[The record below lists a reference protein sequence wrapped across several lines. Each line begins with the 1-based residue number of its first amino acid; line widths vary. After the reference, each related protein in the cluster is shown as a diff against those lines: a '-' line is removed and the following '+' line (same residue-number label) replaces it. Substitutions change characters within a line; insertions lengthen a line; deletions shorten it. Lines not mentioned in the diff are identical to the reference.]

1 MLVFLTICTI
11 LYKVHLVTAYKS
23 VRVLYTVLEW
33 TGFKDIF
40 NQSII

>member
-1 MLVFLTICTI
+1 MLAFLTICTV
-11 LYKVHLVTAYKS
+11 LCKVHLITVYKS

-40 NQSII
+40 NQFII